1 MPNLLRHLMM
11 QARLMEGEPG
21 APGGG
26 PAATPPAT
34 PPAAPAKPDTP
45 PVDLLDAPLDEIPA
59 QWREHVHK
67 LRKENASLRERTK
80 TIDEA
85 AAQKKLDD
93 AVQAALEAE
102 RAKTKEL
109 IESERK
115 AAQKITINSELRV
128 IAARMGMV
136 NLDDL
141 KLADASTLTV
151 NAETGEVTGAQE
163 LLTAFKESRPY
174 LFKEPKASSS
184 STETPPPKAK
194 TETFD
199 ARKATPE
206 ERAAKA
212 KELGISNRER

>member
-1 MPNLLRHLMM
+1 MPNLLRQMMM
-11 QARLMEGEPG
+11 QARFMSPEGDP
-21 APGGG
+21 
-26 PAATPPAT
+26 PAAGSPPATPPAT
-34 PPAAPAKPDTP
+34 PPVKTDIP
-45 PVDLLDAPLDEIPA
+45 PVDLLETPLDEIPA

-80 TIDEA
+80 SIDEA

-93 AVQAALEAE
+93 AVAAALAQE
-102 RAKTKEL
+102 RVKTQEL
-109 IESERK
+109 LDNERK
-115 AAQKITINSELRV
+115 ATHKVTINSELRV

-151 NAETGEVTGAQE
+151 NAETGQVVGAE
-163 LLTAFKESRPY
+163 ALLTAFKESRPY
-174 LFKEPKASSS
+174 LFKEPSS
-184 STETPPPKAK
+184 STSHAGDPPPKEK
-194 TETFD
+194 PKVFD
-199 ARKATPE
+199 ARTATPE